1 MGGLVW
7 WQSDYSVSSIS
18 IFQSFEAK
26 SHEDDIIHMKS
37 FKYLGLV
44 QVLAQ
49 ELDLGCCM
57 RLSELNMYRVH
68 IYWQRLHKD
77 QCMSL
82 CSPVQHRQVH
92 ILI

>member
-1 MGGLVW
+1 VLV
-7 WQSDYSVSSIS
+7 QELELELE
-18 IFQSFEAK
+18 QEL
-26 SHEDDIIHMKS
+26 ELELGQE
-37 FKYLGLV
+37 LGLV

-57 RLSELNMYRVH
+57 QLSELNMYRVH